1 MYKKDFSKKIQ
12 IKAQLKRHFFNA
24 HFDKEIMTFNLYLEK
39 YCVFLDSPI
48 TANAATRESQLS
60 EFRTAYRLI
69 VKIYS

>member
-1 MYKKDFSKKIQ
+1 
-12 IKAQLKRHFFNA
+12 
-24 HFDKEIMTFNLYLEK
+24 MTFNLYLEK